1 MIRETVSQPSRIGGA
16 PTSEPSEPF
25 QAALDTVI
33 RLALT
38 LTSAIANVAYAT
50 GARVRGELEC
60 ALSRAQELAECLP
73 EGIERAEGL
82 RQLGELQAIATRQL
96 MIAPA
101 PSAAAIDAASAGDD
115 TAWEEEEEAW
125 IAHRLAL
132 GSSPNRDVLHRARRD
147 TRPESPRALRNS
159 PEGAEDAC
167 ATAPAMSLSPAVAP
181 DEEVS

>member
-1 MIRETVSQPSRIGGA
+1 MIRETVSRPPRIGGA

-73 EGIERAEGL
+73 GIERAEGL

-101 PSAAAIDAASAGDD
+101 PSTAAIDAASAGDD
-115 TAWEEEEEAW
+115 TAWKEEEEAW

-132 GSSPNRDVLHRARRD
+132 GSSPNRDGLHRARRD

-159 PEGAEDAC
+159 PEGAENTC
-167 ATAPAMSLSPAVAP
+167 ATAPATSLSPAVTP
-181 DEEVS
+181 DEDVS